1 LPNSLSADQLRQL
14 ARLGA
19 EVRLEELQREIAGL
33 HGLLGTDSAGSSR
46 GRRRRATS
54 KRRRAR
60 RGQLSAAGRAAIA
73 AAQKARWA
81 KIKLA
86 KGNASAPNAMADTAA
101 TRSPRKRRR
110 MSPAARRAAA
120 ERMRK
125 YWAER
130 RKAGAK
136 K

>member
-1 LPNSLSADQLRQL
+1 LPNSLSADQVRQL
-14 ARLGA
+14 ARRGA
-19 EVRLEELQREIAGL
+19 EVRLQELQSEIAGL
-33 HGLLGTDSAGSSR
+33 QGLLGTDSAGSPR
-46 GRRRRATS
+46 GRRRRATA

-60 RGQLSAAGRAAIA
+60 RGQLSAEGRAAIA

-86 KGNASAPNAMADTAA
+86 KRDASAPNAIADTAA
-101 TRSPRKRRR
+101 TRSPRKRRQ
-110 MSPAARRAAA
+110 MSPQARKAAA

-130 RKAGAK
+130 RKARAK